1 MVTRCFAARV
11 GTASR
16 KGMLRIAMPPHCG
29 QVRLLRHREG
39 AKRPWRSAFRHT
51 IVPDSCPRTAF
62 RLRRPS
68 ITPYRHCSSSRGSEA
83 TVAIC
88 PKHTIVPGSCP
99 RTAFRLRRPSIT
111 PYRHC
116 SSSRGSEATVAICF
130 KHPILPRSCPRTA
143 FHRARPISHGD
154 LRSKPML
161 GEDAGTINDATCSC
175 KVRRPCK
182 VFDRRSLHIIEMGH
196 HFNSP
201 ILVCIGRK
209 AGLHDQCCSLPRC

>member
-1 MVTRCFAARV
+1 VVTRCFAARV

-51 IVPDSCPRTAF
+51 IVPD
-62 RLRRPS
+62 
-68 ITPYRHCSSSRGSEA
+68 
-83 TVAIC
+83 
-88 PKHTIVPGSCP
+88 SCP

>member
-1 MVTRCFAARV
+1 MKSHAVGVTPCGYPLLCCQGRHGIPQGDASHCHAATLWS
-11 GTASR
+11 GAI
-16 KGMLRIAMPPHCG
+16 IA
-29 QVRLLRHREG
+29 
-39 AKRPWRSAFRHT
+39 
-51 IVPDSCPRTAF
+51 
-62 RLRRPS
+62 
-68 ITPYRHCSSSRGSEA
+68 SSRGSET

-88 PKHTIVPGSCP
+88 PKHPIVPGSCP

-116 SSSRGSEATVAICF
+116 SSSRGSETTVAICF

-161 GEDAGTINDATCSC
+161 GEDAGTIDDATCSC